1 MAEDKDNQYV
11 AGKTEKI
18 LSPKMSTGEPNTG
31 YSTRNVYNTNG
42 TRNGSEYPVTKGP
55 RYIKPDPKI
64 IGGARTNPETDP
76 EFQRHLILSAAMDH
90 RLGDNRNLYSQDIVN
105 YDKDGNIVTG
115 QKLQSYNELRRVKKP
130 TEFFINNRLDHFVR
144 DVPQGL
150 GGERG
155 VPNTEPFADEDVSV
169 SRMRYPNG
177 QTKPKELGVFS
188 GATTN
193 VNALNKP
200 EAQKI
205 LDAGTYGKYE
215 RDRVRNGSRTLNPP
229 ISPEYPSYRMNDDK
243 GDNFLADESLFNAYN
258 RTRLPI
264 ADQEWRKGFRYLF
277 FTRPE
282 CYLMYRDG
290 GIIDVCDQAFY
301 DEDFASA
308 YTRMPH
314 IIKMLSPWYVT
325 GSFPVMG
332 SEQDA
337 LSTGKNGEGMN
348 FNFLLSNRVQGLS
361 SGGFTMTTSDSIGK
375 SVEGYT
381 ITPAKFVESRQGS
394 SIELSFRDTRNLE
407 VFETARLWMLYMYKR
422 QKGIFLPP
430 YNGYAKENSFKSG
443 GKNIEGPLS
452 GAQFTR
458 MHPYD
463 RALEYC
469 ASLYDI
475 VTDESGTKI
484 LYWCKYYGIYPTA
497 VNPSLNNDANDAI
510 TQMETSITFKYHYKL
525 ENNNKSLVEFNHD
538 AGLTDNIGR
547 INKDKVT
554 SSLPFLLRDGKE
566 KDPNPFL
573 PKYIGAAGMFTGSP
587 YVVMVASRPDPL
599 SGKILTVPSLRFMNV
614 PKMELDKKINMD
626 ITSTRIDQSTRNVIS
641 YASGSSLS
649 NAREAVSEAGRNIA
663 SALTNI
669 L

>member
-1 MAEDKDNQYV
+1 
-11 AGKTEKI
+11 
-18 LSPKMSTGEPNTG
+18 
-31 YSTRNVYNTNG
+31 
-42 TRNGSEYPVTKGP
+42 
-55 RYIKPDPKI
+55 
-64 IGGARTNPETDP
+64 
-76 EFQRHLILSAAMDH
+76 
-90 RLGDNRNLYSQDIVN
+90 
-105 YDKDGNIVTG
+105 
-115 QKLQSYNELRRVKKP
+115 
-130 TEFFINNRLDHFVR
+130 
-144 DVPQGL
+144 
-150 GGERG
+150 
-155 VPNTEPFADEDVSV
+155 
-169 SRMRYPNG
+169 
-177 QTKPKELGVFS
+177 
-188 GATTN
+188 
-193 VNALNKP
+193 
-200 EAQKI
+200 
-205 LDAGTYGKYE
+205 
-215 RDRVRNGSRTLNPP
+215 
-229 ISPEYPSYRMNDDK
+229 
-243 GDNFLADESLFNAYN
+243 
-258 RTRLPI
+258 
-264 ADQEWRKGFRYLF
+264 
-277 FTRPE
+277 
-282 CYLMYRDG
+282 
-290 GIIDVCDQAFY
+290 
-301 DEDFASA
+301 
-308 YTRMPH
+308 
-314 IIKMLSPWYVT
+314 
-325 GSFPVMG
+325 
-332 SEQDA
+332 
-337 LSTGKNGEGMN
+337 
-348 FNFLLSNRVQGLS
+348 
-361 SGGFTMTTSDSIGK
+361 
-375 SVEGYT
+375 
-381 ITPAKFVESRQGS
+381 
-394 SIELSFRDTRNLE
+394 
-407 VFETARLWMLYMYKR
+407 MYKR

-626 ITSTRIDQSTRNVIS
+626 ITNTRIDQSTRNVIS
-641 YASGSSLS
+641 YASDSSLS

-663 SALTNI
+663 SALTNT